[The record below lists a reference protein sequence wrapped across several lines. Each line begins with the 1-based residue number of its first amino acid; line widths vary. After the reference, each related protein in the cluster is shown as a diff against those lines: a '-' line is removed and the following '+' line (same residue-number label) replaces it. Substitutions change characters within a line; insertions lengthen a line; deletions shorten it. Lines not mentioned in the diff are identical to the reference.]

1 VFTFGSGR
9 LRALPAH
16 PATTSEFE
24 QFELFDLTGSRF
36 LWVFKAHYR
45 EYRLRENPL
54 QIHADPVSGPYGV
67 ADYGAKMAI
76 R

>member
-1 VFTFGSGR
+1 MTCSWRWFIQPETAISR
-9 LRALPAH
+9 NRN
-16 PATTSEFE
+16 
-24 QFELFDLTGSRF
+24 GSRF